1 MADTLESLEIEIT
14 HSASGAAGAIK
25 SVADSIRSVGRALE
39 KTLPSFKVFN
49 DLMKGSSINLNDN
62 STTQIAET
70 INNVKSAAGKAGSA
84 TKDVAKNI
92 QGMSKAAKA
101 SKSPLENFVDSLK
114 RIAFYRI
121 IRSII
126 KSITQALQEGLKN
139 AYTFSAG
146 MEGSAGRF
154 AAAMDSM
161 SNASFTMKNQ
171 LGSAFIALLAA
182 IAPIVNAIIG
192 LVTRLAAALSQ
203 LFGAFTGGTWLKAT
217 DKAQGMADACGGG
230 AAAAKE
236 WKNQLLGF
244 DEINRL
250 EDPGDGGGGG
260 GGGGGAFADMFEE
273 AELTGIFKTIHEKLQ
288 ELKEDLDFKPL
299 IEAWGRLKKSVKEL
313 GSTILTALGWVW
325 ENILVPLAHWTIEE
339 ALPGLINLLASAF
352 DFLRAV
358 LEVLY
363 PIIDALWQTILKPLF
378 EFIGDV
384 VIFLLQTLTDLL
396 TGLADLLSG
405 EITFTEFMQ
414 GMSDLEIIILAVV
427 TALGAAGLIGKLTT
441 LFTVTIPAVISAV
454 SAFGTALLAL
464 AANPVVLIT
473 AGIAALIII
482 ILECIKHWDEWK
494 AKLKEWHDA
503 AAQNWGDGKIQA
515 SDFVYAVTGFLQGLM
530 SVIESVIGLIER
542 LVSAWQGAKE
552 SIGAAQAMANSA
564 DYGFGVFASGGFPD
578 EGQMFIAREAGPELV
593 GTIGGRTAVANNADI
608 VAAVSEGVF
617 GAVSAAMSGSSNGG
631 VSMAVFNIN
640 GREFMRAVFEDG
652 RAVANEHG
660 VSLISV

>member
-139 AYTFSAG
+139 AYSFSAG

-260 GGGGGAFADMFEE
+260 GGGGGAFNGMFEE
-273 AELTGIFKTIHEKLQ
+273 AELTGVFKTIHEKLQ
-288 ELKEDLDFKPL
+288 ELKEDLDFQPL
-299 IEAWGRLKKSVKEL
+299 MEAWERLKTSVKEL
-313 GSTILTALGWVW
+313 GNTILVALGWVW

-384 VIFLLQTLTDLL
+384 VILLLQTLTDLL
-396 TGLADLLSG
+396 TGLAQLLSG
-405 EITFTEFMQ
+405 EISFTEFVQ

-427 TALGAAGLIGKLTT
+427 TALGVAGLIGKLTT

-454 SAFGTALLAL
+454 SAFGTALLGL
-464 AANPVVLIT
+464 AANPVVLII

-494 AKLKEWHDA
+494 AKLQEWHDA
-503 AAQNWGDGKIQA
+503 AAKNWGDGKIQA

-530 SVIESVIGLIER
+530 SVIERVIGLIER
-542 LVSAWQGAKE
+542 LVSAWKGAKE
-552 SIGAAQAMANSA
+552 SIGAAQAMAGSA

-631 VSMAVFNIN
+631 VSMAIFNVN

-660 VSLISV
+660 VSLITV

>member
-101 SKSPLENFVDSLK
+101 SKSPLENIISSLK

-126 KSITQALQEGLKN
+126 KAITQALQEGLKN

-260 GGGGGAFADMFEE
+260 GGGGIAAGMFEE
-273 AELTGIFKTIHEKLQ
+273 APLTGFFARLHEKIE
-288 ELKEDLDFKPL
+288 ELKKDLDFTPL
-299 IEAWGRLKKSVKEL
+299 QEAWKKLQGSLEAFASFLEGRFWFAWD
-313 GSTILTALGWVW
+313 TY
-325 ENILVPLAHWTIEE
+325 LVPLAHWVIEDLAPISVEILANALDLVRTVLEKLEPYMEDFEENVIAPLMEWDMERITSGLE
-339 ALPGLINLLASAF
+339 AFRDILQGITDLIN
-352 DFLRAV
+352 
-358 LEVLY
+358 
-363 PIIDALWQTILKPLF
+363 
-378 EFIGDV
+378 GDK
-384 VIFLLQTLTDLL
+384 
-396 TGLADLLSG
+396 S
-405 EITFTEFMQ
+405 FTEFFD
-414 GMSDLEIIILAVV
+414 DLSLSAEDLVKWLNPIQAIFQEIGEYLGGELGSIISTTAQDFEDLA
-427 TALGAAGLIGKLTT
+427 TSIG
-441 LFTVTIPAVISAV
+441 TVFV
-454 SAFGTALLAL
+454 SA
-464 AANPVVLIT
+464 
-473 AGIAALIII
+473 
-482 ILECIKHWDEWK
+482 WDGVKQAFEDVQKWFEDKWK
-494 AKLKEWHDA
+494 ALKEWWNGLDLGSFHIPLPHISITGTFSLRPPSAPSFSID
-503 AAQNWGDGKIQA
+503 W
-515 SDFVYAVTGFLQGLM
+515 YA
-530 SVIESVIGLIER
+530 
-542 LVSAWQGAKE
+542 
-552 SIGAAQAMANSA
+552 N
-564 DYGFGVFASGGFPD
+564 GGFPED
-578 EGQMFIAREAGPELV
+578 GLFMANHGELV
-593 GTIGGRTAVANNADI
+593 GQFSNGRTAVANNEQI
-608 VAAVSEGVF
+608 IEGIKQGVIE
-617 GAVSAAMSGSSNGG
+617 AMTIANSGETRGG
-631 VSMAVFNIN
+631 VSMAVFNVN